1 MAGRDSPR
9 GLDPDDWFAG
19 AGQASPRSSGGTTIP
34 AGDQESLPGDAED
47 WLDDRSPLAAG
58 RDRVLASLGVNR
70 RLVAV
75 AAVIVVALLVA
86 GLVAAGVFSGGGG
99 GQATTSTTTPGT
111 TTAQT
116 STPSPK
122 TVATPAPATTLKPGD
137 QGAQVKVLQRALAR
151 LGYPSGAVDGDY
163 GRATQDAVKRFQ
175 TASKLAADGVVGSK
189 TLAALKQAL
198 RSHG

>member
-19 AGQASPRSSGGTTIP
+19 AGQASPRSSGGTTTP
-34 AGDQESLPGDAED
+34 AADPDSRSGEAED
-47 WLDDRSPLAAG
+47 WLDDRPLVAG
-58 RDRVLASLGVNR
+58 RDRVIASLSVNR
-70 RLVAV
+70 RLVAA

-99 GQATTSTTTPGT
+99 TSATTSTTTPAT
-111 TTAQT
+111 TTTQT
-116 STPSPK
+116 STPPP
-122 TVATPAPATTLKPGD
+122 TPAATPAPTTTLKPGD

-151 LGYPSGAVDGDY
+151 LGYASGAVDGDY
-163 GRATQDAVKRFQ
+163 GPATQNALKRFQ
-175 TASKLAADGVVGSK
+175 TASKLAPDGVLGSK

-198 RSHG
+198 QTH